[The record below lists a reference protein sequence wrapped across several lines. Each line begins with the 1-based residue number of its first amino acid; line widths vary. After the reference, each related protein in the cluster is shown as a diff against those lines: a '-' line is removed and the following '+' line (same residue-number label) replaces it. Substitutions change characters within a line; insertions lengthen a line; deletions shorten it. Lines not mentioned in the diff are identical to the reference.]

1 MFQLTEG
8 QKFLII
14 AICVA
19 LLAVTVLITVCVVT
33 PVCWLHSCLVS
44 LGKKMG
50 KMKMNKANEYDG
62 IEETATFKLTGTPQ
76 YTVETESSIPL
87 AKIATD
93 SHFKQSRKHRE
104 DSTYSSMSTSSRG
117 DASIST
123 YSEASVDMPTVDG
136 EEINYGQVSFSLHY
150 NTVDKEGVG
159 QLIIVLKEAQDL
171 PPRLY
176 GGTCD
181 PYLTVQIYRSKGR
194 RRWSKNSLVSL
205 YEFKTT
211 TKKKTQ
217 HPLFKE
223 RFAMDIMKNDIKD
236 CWIKIS
242 VFDEEKLANDT
253 ELGQVIVNLADLE
266 NSKEQTHTIDLAEPK
281 QDNGEILF
289 GLSYLPTAERLT
301 FNVIKANNLHLVTE
315 DQESFTPYVR
325 IILLHNGKLLKK
337 RKTLVK
343 PGTLFPIYN
352 ESLTFDIPPSQL
364 DHVAFIIVVTHR
376 DPQDGSI
383 SSPESPTSPNSTKKN
398 RYIGKVVI
406 GSCVRGSA
414 LHHWNAM
421 KQSPRKQV
429 TQWHTLQ

>member
-211 TKKKTQ
+211 TKKKDTTSIIQ
-217 HPLFKE
+217 
-223 RFAMDIMKNDIKD
+223 R
-236 CWIKIS
+236 KICH
-242 VFDEEKLANDT
+242 
-253 ELGQVIVNLADLE
+253 G
-266 NSKEQTHTIDLAEPK
+266 
-281 QDNGEILF
+281 
-289 GLSYLPTAERLT
+289 
-301 FNVIKANNLHLVTE
+301 
-315 DQESFTPYVR
+315 
-325 IILLHNGKLLKK
+325 
-337 RKTLVK
+337 
-343 PGTLFPIYN
+343 YN
-352 ESLTFDIPPSQL
+352 E
-364 DHVAFIIVVTHR
+364 
-376 DPQDGSI
+376 
-383 SSPESPTSPNSTKKN
+383 K
-398 RYIGKVVI
+398 
-406 GSCVRGSA
+406 
-414 LHHWNAM
+414 
-421 KQSPRKQV
+421 
-429 TQWHTLQ
+429 